1 MPLIGV
7 RAKVENSDK
16 WREEFKTHSEL
27 FKSQG
32 VSMVYM
38 GSTENNSVLAIFN
51 TNDLDRFKK
60 IFKSE
65 KTAKAMSNDGIKDGS
80 VEMFIINEQLE
91 II

>member
-51 TNDLDRFKK
+51 TNDLDRF
-60 IFKSE
+60 E
-65 KTAKAMSNDGIKDGS
+65 KNPLKRILNYILTSKTLSSYSCAY
-80 VEMFIINEQLE
+80 F
-91 II
+91 